1 MSAMSLRAK
10 IHLLSKAQCND
21 QEIQLALSTPL
32 WYVRQCL
39 NRAKTQGRYRRTPP
53 INQPQPA
60 CYAAD

>member
-1 MSAMSLRAK
+1 MSLRQQ

-21 QEIQLALSTPL
+21 LEIAAALNVRHC
-32 WYVRQCL
+32 YVRQCL

-53 INQPQPA
+53 MNRPPPV